1 VAFGFIWGF
10 YEQGPEKYAI
20 GSHAR
25 SRQVAPYTSTSLRA
39 SVKGKLNSPE
49 GIDAASFLYQA
60 VQAYDFYQ
68 LHLHNDCQL
77 QIGGSDQ
84 WGNIT
89 AGIDLIEKLSPETKG
104 TIPPRCHAH
113 VFRKGIWTDSPV
125 ITLSNGRKVGE
136 ISWQRIIPKSR
147 THSSL

>member
-1 VAFGFIWGF
+1 
-10 YEQGPEKYAI
+10 
-20 GSHAR
+20 
-25 SRQVAPYTSTSLRA
+25 
-39 SVKGKLNSPE
+39 VKGKLNSPA

-68 LHLHNDCQL
+68 LHHHNDCQL

-89 AGIDLIEKLSPETKG
+89 AGIDLIEKLCPETKG
-104 TIPPRCHAH
+104 PIPQLTCAH
-113 VFRKGIWTDSPV
+113 LFRKSIWTDGPV
-125 ITLSNGRKVGE
+125 ITLSDGRKVGE

-147 THSSL
+147 PDPPL